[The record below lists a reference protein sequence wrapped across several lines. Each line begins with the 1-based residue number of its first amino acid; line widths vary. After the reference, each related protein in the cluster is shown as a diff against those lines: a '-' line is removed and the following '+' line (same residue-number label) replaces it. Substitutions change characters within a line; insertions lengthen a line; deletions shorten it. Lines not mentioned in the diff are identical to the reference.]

1 MNPSHSPLP
10 LPGTAFRPTMDE
22 ITDEE
27 LDRYVETRLR
37 IIGVDL
43 SVLPEDDPDAPAD
56 RVRILRSARSF
67 LRGTVPALSAYELDP
82 QVFPPM
88 SYPAAHPGALPG
100 GLPAVGEVGHGG

>member
-1 MNPSHSPLP
+1 MHEL
-10 LPGTAFRPTMDE
+10 
-22 ITDEE
+22 TDEE

-56 RVRILRSARSF
+56 RVRIFGSARGF

-82 QVFPPM
+82 QLFPPM
-88 SYPAAHPGALPG
+88 SYPAMLAPAIPSAF
-100 GLPAVGEVGHGG
+100 PAVGEVDHGE